1 MKGIGSLAPGTMVLL
16 AGGLWALAGTVLAVV
31 GVLLLRTSAGLLPW
45 LLAALALIVGG
56 VKGRL
61 VMCRVA
67 DRNVARLHR
76 LAVPG
81 TVWRIY
87 APGGWAFI
95 AAMMLLGM
103 ALRRFNTALATS
115 WGGPALGVVD
125 LAVGVALLIG
135 AQRYRRRPAPP
146 LD

>member
-1 MKGIGSLAPGTMVLL
+1 MKVGSLAPGTMVLL
-16 AGGLWALAGTVLAVV
+16 AGGLWAVAGTVLSVV
-31 GVLLLRTSAGLLPW
+31 GVLLLWGSGGLLPW
-45 LLAALALIVGG
+45 LLLVLALVLGG

-61 VMCRVA
+61 IMCRVA
-67 DRNVARLHR
+67 DRNVARLHG
-76 LAVPG
+76 LCVSG
-81 TVWRIY
+81 TLWRIY
-87 APGGWAFI
+87 TPGGWAFI

-115 WGGPALGVVD
+115 WGRPALGVVD

-135 AQRYRRRPAPP
+135 AHRYRRSPTGR

>member
-1 MKGIGSLAPGTMVLL
+1 MRGIGSLAPGTMVLL
-16 AGGLWALAGTVLAVV
+16 AGGLWAVVGTALAVV
-31 GVLLLRTSAGLLPW
+31 GVVWLRTSGGLLPW
-45 LLAALALIVGG
+45 LLAGLALILGG

-61 VMCRVA
+61 IMCAVA

-76 LAVPG
+76 LAAPG
-81 TVWRIY
+81 AIWQIY

-95 AAMMLLGM
+95 VAMMLLGM
-103 ALRRFNTALATS
+103 TLRRLNGAMTTS

-125 LAVGVALLIG
+125 LTVGVALLIG
-135 AQRYRRRPAPP
+135 AYRYRQRVRPQ